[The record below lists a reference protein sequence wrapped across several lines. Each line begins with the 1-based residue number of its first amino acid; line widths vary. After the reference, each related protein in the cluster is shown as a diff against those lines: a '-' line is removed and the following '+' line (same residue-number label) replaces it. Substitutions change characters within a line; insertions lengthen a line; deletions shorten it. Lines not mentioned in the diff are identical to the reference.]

1 MACYGQLL
9 LLCGGGV
16 IDHAKQVERQDEA
29 TLVIGL
35 GGTGS
40 DAVMKLKR
48 EVFKQ
53 LKPDDEQTAIPTYAA
68 IKYLIVDSD
77 DSKINAQTG
86 RFTDIDRNTE
96 YFDLSHCNI
105 RKIFRTDEL
114 LKKRPEFY
122 WLDYEHMAIDQAR
135 ESYGGIR
142 QIGRL
147 RLVDQALALYEKI
160 KSEMQSALSFCNN
173 RKLTVH
179 ICTGLCG
186 GTGSGAFLDVCYL
199 VRLALQEIEKEDA
212 TVCGYFFM
220 PDVNLSV
227 P

>member
-1 MACYGQLL
+1 MATYGQLL
-9 LLCGGGV
+9 IKSGGGV
-16 IDHAKQVERQDEA
+16 IDHGKQSARQDGA

-122 WLDYEHMAIDQAR
+122 WLDYEPNQ
-135 ESYGGIR
+135 
-142 QIGRL
+142 
-147 RLVDQALALYEKI
+147 
-160 KSEMQSALSFCNN
+160 
-173 RKLTVH
+173 
-179 ICTGLCG
+179 
-186 GTGSGAFLDVCYL
+186 
-199 VRLALQEIEKEDA
+199 
-212 TVCGYFFM
+212 
-220 PDVNLSV
+220 
-227 P
+227 

>member
-173 RKLTVH
+173 GKLTVH
-179 ICTGLCG
+179 ICTGLC
-186 GTGSGAFLDVCYL
+186 
-199 VRLALQEIEKEDA
+199 
-212 TVCGYFFM
+212 
-220 PDVNLSV
+220 
-227 P
+227 